1 MKKLLSVCLL
11 FAMIILFSV
20 GCESQLAQPSDAE
33 ENRIEESSIEDSG
46 TIDDIEWSIK
56 EGVLTIS
63 GTGSFDEIPW
73 KKAQTSSIQ
82 KVVIEDG
89 VTDLPYLAFA
99 CYENLNEA
107 VIGDGITYLGPDTF
121 LGCKKLKTVE
131 FGEGLNLID
140 GGAFEGCGIEEF
152 HVPVGCC
159 FINGG
164 AFSGCKDLQKITI
177 PETVTE
183 IGEDAFADCEKLVVY
198 TVKGSAAEEYAIA
211 HDIPYVLD

>member
-1 MKKLLSVCLL
+1 MKKCLFLGL
-11 FAMIILFSV
+11 FLAIIVFSV
-20 GCESQLAQPSDAE
+20 GCESRLTQQSDAE
-33 ENRIEESSIEDSG
+33 EKNIGENSTEASG

-73 KKAQTSSIQ
+73 KKTQTSSIQ
-82 KVVIEDG
+82 KVIIEDG

-99 CYENLNEA
+99 GYENLNEA

-121 LGCKKLKTVE
+121 LGCKNLKTVE

-140 GGAFEGCGIEEF
+140 GGTFEGCRFEEF
-152 HVPVGCC
+152 HVPDGCY

-164 AFSGCKDLQKITI
+164 AFSGCKDLEIITI
-177 PETVTE
+177 PETVTQ
-183 IGEDAFADCEKLVVY
+183 IGDDAFADCEKIVVY
-198 TVKGSAAEEYAIA
+198 TVTGSAAEEYAIE